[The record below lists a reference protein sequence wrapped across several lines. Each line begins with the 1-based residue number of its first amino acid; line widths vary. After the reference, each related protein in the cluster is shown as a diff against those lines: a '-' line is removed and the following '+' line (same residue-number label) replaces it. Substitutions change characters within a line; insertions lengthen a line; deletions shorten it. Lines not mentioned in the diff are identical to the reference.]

1 MCFDL
6 FTSYCL
12 LGLLKHIRL
21 YKHLTFFYYIS
32 STPEI
37 LLWFIVFFS
46 FLLQSWN
53 KCLLFSHFSNRPLR
67 FAIGLPATMENKEN
81 AHPYGSSNRDD
92 SSNDSDQSDGPI
104 LYRDEPP
111 VQEQRQAKIARKE
124 SLSLKLAM
132 RPNVDELISRN
143 ILHMQS
149 ENERQESKEAIGAR
163 LIRRLSMRPTP
174 EELIERNILKSSK
187 TPPQPFTIQNE
198 SY

>member
-1 MCFDL
+1 MFQ
-6 FTSYCL
+6 CL
-12 LGLLKHIRL
+12 R
-21 YKHLTFFYYIS
+21 
-32 STPEI
+32 
-37 LLWFIVFFS
+37 
-46 FLLQSWN
+46 
-53 KCLLFSHFSNRPLR
+53 FSNRPLR
-67 FAIGLPATMENKEN
+67 FAIGLPATIENKEN

-187 TPPQPFTIQNE
+187 TPPTNFLPLRSQWINHVSLRRSITSRGEKAEGGEEAVSAAKTKLPANRR
-198 SY
+198 

>member
-1 MCFDL
+1 M
-6 FTSYCL
+6 YL
-12 LGLLKHIRL
+12 LSMQLNTLVPLI
-21 YKHLTFFYYIS
+21 F
-32 STPEI
+32 
-37 LLWFIVFFS
+37 FFS
-46 FLLQSWN
+46 S
-53 KCLLFSHFSNRPLR
+53 RPIR
-67 FAIGLPATMENKEN
+67 FTIGLPATLENKEN
-81 AHPYGSSNRDD
+81 AHPYGNSNRDD

-104 LYRDEPP
+104 LYRDDMP

-143 ILHMQS
+143 ILHVQS

-187 TPPQPFTIQNE
+187 TPRQLFTARTKCINLCL
-198 SY
+198 SRRSIAG